1 MDKVSVIIPT
11 YNRFKYLLN
20 AIESVINQT
29 YTNIEIIVVND
40 CSTQKEYYEYDF
52 KAKYGDNFTII
63 HLEQNS
69 KSKFGFACVGFVINK
84 GLEIYSGDYFS
95 TCDDDDIW
103 FPNKIELQIKAMKES
118 GCKMSCTDGLIGE
131 GIYDKNKK
139 YQKYNAEFYYNE
151 LQNIYKNKG
160 SKLLENG
167 FPEIWNYE
175 FINIHNCIIA
185 CSVIIH
191 KDIMTKISKQLEI
204 KMGGDLINNEIV
216 YIDYEYWLRALKHT
230 NCIYVNDIC
239 IYYDNGHGGGK
250 NY

>member
-20 AIESVINQT
+20 AIESVKNQS
-29 YTNIEIIVVND
+29 YSNIEIIVVND

-52 KAKYGDNFTII
+52 KEKYGDNFTII

-69 KSKFGFACVGFVINK
+69 KSKFGFGCAAYVRNFAIEK
-84 GLEIYSGDYFS
+84 S
-95 TCDDDDIW
+95 TGKYIAFLDDDDLW
-103 FPNKIELQIKAMKES
+103 LPNKLDLQIKAMKDS

-131 GIYDKNKK
+131 GFYDKSNV
-139 YQKYNAEFYYNE
+139 YQKYNAECNYNV
-151 LQNIYKNKG
+151 LQNIYKNKR

-167 FPEIWNYE
+167 FPEIWDYE
-175 FINIHNCIIA
+175 FINIHNCCI
-185 CSVIIH
+185 CSSVIIE
-191 KDIMTKISKQLEI
+191 KDIIDKVGKFIIANVAE
-204 KMGGDLINNEIV
+204 
-216 YIDYEYWLRALKHT
+216 DYEYWLRVLKHT

-239 IYYDNGHGGGK
+239 FYYDHGHGAGK

>member
-1 MDKVSVIIPT
+1 MDTVIDKVSVIIPT

-20 AIESVINQT
+20 AIESVKNQT

-52 KAKYGDNFTII
+52 KEKYGDIFTII

-69 KSKFGFACVGFVINK
+69 KSKFGFGCAGYVRNCGI
-84 GLEIYSGDYFS
+84 EQS
-95 TCDDDDIW
+95 TGKYIAFLDDDDIW
-103 FPNKIELQIKAMKES
+103 FPNKLELQIKAMNNA
-118 GCKMSCTDGLIGE
+118 GCKMSCTEGLIGN
-131 GIYDKNKK
+131 GIYNQNTKYKK
-139 YQKYNAEFYYNE
+139 YNSEFYYND

-175 FINIHNCIIA
+175 FINIHNCCI
-185 CSVIIH
+185 CSSVIIE
-191 KDIMTKISKQLEI
+191 KDIIDKVGNFII
-204 KMGGDLINNEIV
+204 INSSE
-216 YIDYEYWLRALKHT
+216 DYEYWMRTLKHT
-230 NCIYVNDIC
+230 NCVYLNDIC
-239 IYYDNGHGGGK
+239 FYYDVGHGDGQ